1 MIMAKGMSGALSQ
14 PLAAAPERTSYYI
27 DRVSGPER
35 RRLCELGLVE
45 GAEIS
50 VVNRSRHGMM
60 VVKIGGS
67 RLALARGMA
76 DYVWVK

>member
-1 MIMAKGMSGALSQ
+1 MIMAKGMGGELSL
-14 PLAAAPERTSYYI
+14 PLARAQERDSYFI
-27 DRVSGPER
+27 DKVSGPEQ

-50 VVNRSRHGMM
+50 VVNRSRHGML
-60 VVKIGGS
+60 VVKVGGC

>member
-1 MIMAKGMSGALSQ
+1 MIMAKGMGIASPVS
-14 PLAAAPERTSYYI
+14 LAEAPERRSYFVEK
-27 DRVSGPER
+27 VSGADR
-35 RRLCELGLVE
+35 GRLCEMGLVE

-50 VVNRSRHGMM
+50 IVNRARKDMM

-76 DYVWVK
+76 DNVWVR